1 MNTPNIPNTPSPN
14 INGSSSMKVTI
25 LNVNNKTTSDKL
37 EKIRAHKNHHII
49 TLFYRDG
56 CPPCDKMKPEWKQ
69 ACEMF
74 KQKYACKDKNAKERT
89 VIANVDDKGIE
100 YLDKVFHKI
109 EGTPTILYMSDNNI
123 REYNESDRTAP
134 TFLKWF
140 EDTLKDEIVPANT
153 NNIMNKNKNRSRI
166 KTRRSKQRSSSSNS
180 NSNSSNS
187 NSNNSRKNMN
197 GGYRSSKR
205 RKSNKKK

>member
-1 MNTPNIPNTPSPN
+1 MTDTMDSSSSSS
-14 INGSSSMKVTI
+14 SSSMKVSLLHVI
-25 LNVNNKTTSDKL
+25 NKSTSDKL
-37 EKIRAHKNHHII
+37 EKIRARKNHHII

-56 CPPCDKMKPEWKQ
+56 CPPCDKMKPEWKK
-69 ACEMF
+69 ACETF

-123 REYNESDRTAP
+123 REYKENDRTAP

-140 EDTLKDEIVPANT
+140 EETLKDEIVPANT
-153 NNIMNKNKNRSRI
+153 NNMINKSKPRSRSR
-166 KTRRSKQRSSSSNS
+166 TRMSRSSRSSSR
-180 NSNSSNS
+180 
-187 NSNNSRKNMN
+187 SRKNIN
-197 GGYRSSKR
+197 GGCWAK
-205 RKSNKKK
+205 KVGKTKKK

>member
-1 MNTPNIPNTPSPN
+1 MNTNTPSPGVH
-14 INGSSSMKVTI
+14 GSSSMKVTV
-25 LNVNNKTTSDKL
+25 LNVSNKSTSDKL

-140 EDTLKDEIVPANT
+140 EDVLKDEIVPANSMM
-153 NNIMNKNKNRSRI
+153 MNTTKGRSRI
-166 KTRRSKQRSSSSNS
+166 KSRRSKQSRSKSRSSSS
-180 NSNSSNS
+180 SSS
-187 NSNNSRKNMN
+187 RSRKNMN
-197 GGYRSSKR
+197 GGHRTSK
-205 RKSNKKK
+205 KSKSDKKK

>member
-1 MNTPNIPNTPSPN
+1 
-14 INGSSSMKVTI
+14 MKVTM
-25 LNVNNKTTSDKL
+25 LNVTNKSTSDKL
-37 EKIRAHKNHHII
+37 ERIHARKNHHII

-56 CPPCDKMKPEWKQ
+56 CPPCDKMKPEWKH

-109 EGTPTILYMSDNNI
+109 QGTPTILYMSDNTI
-123 REYNESDRTAP
+123 REYNENDRTAH

-140 EDTLKDEIVPANT
+140 EESLKDEIVPVNV
-153 NNIMNKNKNRSRI
+153 NSIMNKSKSRSKTSRSKTIRTKTIRTKTNRSAISR
-166 KTRRSKQRSSSSNS
+166 
-180 NSNSSNS
+180 
-187 NSNNSRKNMN
+187 NNISRNNTLNLN
-197 GGYRSSKR
+197 GGCWSSSKR
-205 RKSNKKK
+205 GNSNKKK

>member
-1 MNTPNIPNTPSPN
+1 MNTNIPSPGVH
-14 INGSSSMKVTI
+14 GSSSMKVTV
-25 LNVNNKTTSDKL
+25 LNVSNKSTSDKL

-140 EDTLKDEIVPANT
+140 EETLKDEIVPANT
-153 NNIMNKNKNRSRI
+153 NNTINKSKTRSRS
-166 KTRRSKQRSSSSNS
+166 RRSRSSSSRS
-180 NSNSSNS
+180 RRSR
-187 NSNNSRKNMN
+187 SRKNVN
-197 GGYRSSKR
+197 GGCWAKNGG
-205 RKSNKKK
+205 KTKKK

>member
-1 MNTPNIPNTPSPN
+1 
-14 INGSSSMKVTI
+14 MKVTM
-25 LNVNNKTTSDKL
+25 LNVTNKSTSDKL
-37 EKIRAHKNHHII
+37 EKIRARKNHHII

-56 CPPCDKMKPEWKQ
+56 CPPCDKMKPEWKH

-109 EGTPTILYMSDNNI
+109 QGTPTILYMSDNNI
-123 REYNESDRTAP
+123 REYKENDRTAH

-140 EDTLKDEIVPANT
+140 EETLKDEIVPAENVHA
-153 NNIMNKNKNRSRI
+153 SY
-166 KTRRSKQRSSSSNS
+166 SNS
-180 NSNSSNS
+180 NSINKKSK
-187 NSNNSRKNMN
+187 SRSRSKKI
-197 GGYRSSKR
+197 GGKLRSSRSKR
-205 RKSNKKK
+205 TNRTARRRRRR

>member
-1 MNTPNIPNTPSPN
+1 
-14 INGSSSMKVTI
+14 MKVTM
-25 LNVNNKTTSDKL
+25 LNVTNKSTSDKL
-37 EKIRAHKNHHII
+37 ERIHARKNHHII

-56 CPPCDKMKPEWKQ
+56 CPPCDKMKPEWKH

-109 EGTPTILYMSDNNI
+109 QGTPTILYMSDNNI
-123 REYNESDRTAP
+123 REYNENDRTAH

-140 EDTLKDEIVPANT
+140 EDTLKDEIVPAESVHASY
-153 NNIMNKNKNRSRI
+153 NN
-166 KTRRSKQRSSSSNS
+166 SNS
-180 NSNSSNS
+180 NSNSRTKGKSIS
-187 NSNNSRKNMN
+187 KSRSRSKKI
-197 GGYRSSKR
+197 GGCWDWNPKIKSSRSKR
-205 RKSNKKK
+205 NKRSKRTTSRRRR

>member
-1 MNTPNIPNTPSPN
+1 MTTNTRSPSISN
-14 INGSSSMKVTI
+14 SNSSMKVTM
-25 LNVNNKTTSDKL
+25 LNVTNKSTSDKL
-37 EKIRAHKNHHII
+37 EKIRARKNHHII

-56 CPPCDKMKPEWKQ
+56 CPPCDKMKPEWKH

-109 EGTPTILYMSDNNI
+109 QGTPTILYMSDNNI
-123 REYNESDRTAP
+123 REYKENDRTAH

-140 EDTLKDEIVPANT
+140 EETLKDEIVPAENVHA
-153 NNIMNKNKNRSRI
+153 SY
-166 KTRRSKQRSSSSNS
+166 SNS
-180 NSNSSNS
+180 NSINKKSK
-187 NSNNSRKNMN
+187 SRSRSKKI
-197 GGYRSSKR
+197 GGKLRSSRSKR
-205 RKSNKKK
+205 TNRTARRRRRR